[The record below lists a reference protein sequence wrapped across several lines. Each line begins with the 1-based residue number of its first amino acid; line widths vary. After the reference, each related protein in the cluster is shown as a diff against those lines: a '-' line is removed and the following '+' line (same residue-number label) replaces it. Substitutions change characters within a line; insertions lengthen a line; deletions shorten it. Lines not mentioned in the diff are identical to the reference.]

1 MPVLQGL
8 QSPQGSIGKD
18 WYIMEMEWGYVGAV
32 VISGLVIVFVALI
45 LLIFM
50 VWLMG
55 KIFEAIK
62 ANKQTETENA
72 AKAANAASD
81 PVSTA
86 AAGADEDEVI
96 AVISAAVAMMARESG
111 TALQIKSITPVRKKP
126 ARNAWAA
133 AAAAESTRSF

>member
-1 MPVLQGL
+1 MHD
-8 QSPQGSIGKD
+8 PQGSIGKD
-18 WYIMEMEWGYVGAV
+18 WYMMEMEWSYVGAV

-55 KIFEAIK
+55 KVFEAIK
-62 ANKQTETENA
+62 GNKQTETESA
-72 AKAANAASD
+72 ANVANAANAVSA
-81 PVSTA
+81 PVS
-86 AAGADEDEVI
+86 AAGTGADDDEVI
-96 AVISAAVAMMARESG
+96 AVISAAVAMMAQESG
-111 TALQIKSITPVRKKP
+111 TALQIKSITPTRKKP

>member
-1 MPVLQGL
+1 M
-8 QSPQGSIGKD
+8 
-18 WYIMEMEWGYVGAV
+18 MEMEWSYVGAV

-62 ANKQTETENA
+62 GNKQTKTESAAAANV
-72 AKAANAASD
+72 AKAASAANA
-81 PVSTA
+81 VSAPIST
-86 AAGADEDEVI
+86 AGADDDEVI
-96 AVISAAVAMMARESG
+96 AVISAAVAMMAQESG
-111 TALQIKSITPVRKKP
+111 TALQIKSITPSQKLAKKP

>member
-1 MPVLQGL
+1 
-8 QSPQGSIGKD
+8 
-18 WYIMEMEWGYVGAV
+18 MEMEWSYVGAV

-55 KIFEAIK
+55 KVFEAIK
-62 ANKQTETENA
+62 GNKQTKTES
-72 AKAANAASD
+72 AANVANAVSA
-81 PVSTA
+81 PVS
-86 AAGADEDEVI
+86 AAGTGADDDEVI
-96 AVISAAVAMMARESG
+96 AVISAAVAMMAQESG
-111 TALQIKSITPVRKKP
+111 TALQIKSITPARKKP